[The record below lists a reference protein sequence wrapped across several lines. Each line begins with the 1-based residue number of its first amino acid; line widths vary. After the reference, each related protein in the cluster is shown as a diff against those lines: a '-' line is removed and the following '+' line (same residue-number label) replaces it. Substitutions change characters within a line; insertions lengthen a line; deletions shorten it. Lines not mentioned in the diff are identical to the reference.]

1 MGGAG
6 KILKKGLGEM
16 GFTSGGGNINWFPG
30 HMAAATRAINARL
43 KLADLVIEVRDS
55 RVRMPFLLLLTTPIS
70 SFSILCFLIVQN
82 GMQIPLSSA
91 NQDLQ
96 PRLSTKRR
104 VIALNKKDLANP
116 NIMHVCIKSLPPFGP
131 DQVYIFSNRE

>member
-1 MGGAG
+1 MSPVG
-6 KILKKGLGEM
+6 KILKKCLGDM
-16 GFTSGGGNINWFPG
+16 SFNTGGGTINWYPG

-55 RVRMPFLLLLTTPIS
+55 RVSTSVVYRFTVLY
-70 SFSILCFLIVQN
+70 FYLCSVIVKFDK
-82 GMQIPLSSA
+82 QIPLSSA

-116 NIMHVCIKSLPPFGP
+116 NIMHPLVS
-131 DQVYIFSNRE
+131 